1 MGKHCRLSCLIC
13 NQETRFEDF
22 KVQESSSEEISI
34 ALLEGKSNE
43 ITNVKVISIPEPS
56 KKKRKYRPRISKS
69 KPKKSKPKPKES
81 TSKPTKSKSKPK
93 KSKPSE
99 PYSYEESSFEEG
111 TDGKISEKDLRK
123 RLIQ

>member
-13 NQETRFEDF
+13 DQETSFEDF

-56 KKKRKYRPRISKS
+56 NKKRKYKPRISKS
-69 KPKKSKPKPKES
+69 KPKKSKPKPKEN
-81 TSKPTKSKSKPK
+81 KSKPK
-93 KSKPSE
+93 KSKPKPKENKSRPKKSKPSD

-111 TDGKISEKDLRK
+111 TDGKLSEK
-123 RLIQ
+123 

>member
-13 NQETRFEDF
+13 NQENRFEDF

-56 KKKRKYRPRISKS
+56 NKKRKYKPRISKS
-69 KPKKSKPKPKES
+69 KPKKSKPKPKEN
-81 TSKPTKSKSKPK
+81 KSKPK
-93 KSKPSE
+93 KSKPKPKENKSRPKKSKTSD

-111 TDGKISEKDLRK
+111 TDGKLSEK
-123 RLIQ
+123 

>member
-13 NQETRFEDF
+13 NQETKFEDF

-43 ITNVKVISIPEPS
+43 ITNVKVISIPENS
-56 KKKRKYRPRISKS
+56 NKTRKHRPRNSKS
-69 KPKKSKPKPKES
+69 KPKKSKSE
-81 TSKPTKSKSKPK
+81 TRKSKSEQK
-93 KSKPSE
+93 KSKSGPKKGTSE

-111 TDGKISEKDLRK
+111 TDGKLSEK
-123 RLIQ
+123 